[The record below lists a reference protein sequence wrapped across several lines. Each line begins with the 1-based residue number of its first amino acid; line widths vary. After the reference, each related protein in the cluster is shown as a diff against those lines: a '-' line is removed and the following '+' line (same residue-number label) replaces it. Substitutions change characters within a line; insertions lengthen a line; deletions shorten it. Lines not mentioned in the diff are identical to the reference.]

1 MGRLIDEDK
10 LIEHIGDIARTDM
23 MKVLVEG
30 WINEQPTAYDVD
42 KVVEQ
47 LDERSQLIRPVSWV
61 YPHEV
66 ILTKDVMKIVKGGG
80 IDDNR

>member
-1 MGRLIDEDK
+1 M
-10 LIEHIGDIARTDM
+10 IERIEEITTTDM
-23 MKVLVEG
+23 MKMLVEG

-80 IDDNR
+80 IDEIFDRNR